1 VLQLDKRN
9 LKKKN
14 EIRRR
19 GRYQIK
25 LQGKW
30 VKTKAGI
37 TIEDVCLFYEL
48 FDGTTGKVGPQD
60 WRLEPYRRGDELT
73 IDE

>member
-1 VLQLDKRN
+1 MFQRDKRS
-9 LKKKN
+9 LTKK
-14 EIRRR
+14 EGMRRR

-30 VKTKAGI
+30 VKAKTGLR
-37 TIEDVCLFYEL
+37 IEDVFLFYEL

-60 WRLEPYRRGDELT
+60 WRLEPFRRGDKL
-73 IDE
+73 D